1 MRHRI
6 FPGMSHN
13 WAVAALPT
21 ALESKPDTKT
31 LAGRTQSSAS
41 APALGPGASNDESL
55 CRYGLAGSQTAIGPI
70 PRFDQE

>member
-6 FPGMSHN
+6 FPGTSDN

-21 ALESKPDTKT
+21 AFGSKRDTKT
-31 LAGRTQSSAS
+31 LAGHTQSSAS
-41 APALGPGASNDESL
+41 VPALGPRASNDESP
-55 CRYGLAGSQTAIGPI
+55 CRYGFAGSQTAIGPI